1 MYPSAHH
8 QPLCYVPHVPC
19 TAFANQQPL
28 SCVSSVD
35 TRLVFLHPPFKV
47 LEEIKT
53 EEEVKRVCSGFG
65 EANASDYGPTPQDS
79 SNVYGPGAGL
89 AAAAA
94 GGGGGGAAAASSWAT
109 KSVAIPVAKAAA
121 LGTGDGGSGSGGGGG
136 GGAPGGN
143 AAQIVAQISAQVCV
157 VRCGKLFLAEWGELI
172 TVEANERSTGPLFS
186 WVWLLLFCWDP
197 GWVFRR
203 VFKAPAASVQ

>member
-1 MYPSAHH
+1 MQVGMGVVSSD
-8 QPLCYVPHVPC
+8 LMTTPHVG
-19 TAFANQQPL
+19 
-28 SCVSSVD
+28 
-35 TRLVFLHPPFKV
+35 VFFFFFFNCNKV

-94 GGGGGGAAAASSWAT
+94 AGPGGGGGVAGASSSWAT

-121 LGTGDGGSGSGGGGG
+121 LGAGDGSGGGGG
-136 GGAPGGN
+136 GGGPPGGN
-143 AAQIVAQISAQVCV
+143 AAQIVAQISAQVCACFLYAG
-157 VRCGKLFLAEWGELI
+157 CGKSGCLLWNADFFLE
-172 TVEANERSTGPLFS
+172 
-186 WVWLLLFCWDP
+186 
-197 GWVFRR
+197 
-203 VFKAPAASVQ
+203 